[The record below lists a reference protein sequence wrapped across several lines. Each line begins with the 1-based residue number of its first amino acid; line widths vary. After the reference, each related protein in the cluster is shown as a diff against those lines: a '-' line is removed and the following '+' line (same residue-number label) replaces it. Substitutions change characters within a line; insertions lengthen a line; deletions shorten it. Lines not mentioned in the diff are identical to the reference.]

1 MIVLARSMH
10 PKEVQHLD
18 GHTITQLTVEL
29 LLALDAGYEQDTPTA
44 WTRPWGVASPLT
56 GGYKASRETC
66 VIRSKAT
73 VAVKHSRSCI
83 SNQHHYM

>member
-18 GHTITQLTVEL
+18 GHTIIQLTVKL

-44 WTRPWGVASPLT
+44 WTRPWGSEAAYRRVQSHAGNVCDP
-56 GGYKASRETC
+56 
-66 VIRSKAT
+66 I
-73 VAVKHSRSCI
+73 
-83 SNQHHYM
+83 